1 MPKEVFFMKRLKML
15 SLVPALCLCSCSQS
29 TPYGL
34 YEFRLGKTDGAH
46 FGVSVELLEEANPD
60 HEGAKKMYLA
70 ADFGSDFNIETVID
84 EYSSDIPFLAD
95 IVKEIAKAIIPEDGR
110 FEGYYTLTNIN
121 TSYGTRVKIGSD
133 FIIKTLAEKYPALAE
148 IEELYD
154 ISTPEIIEMVLCTYL
169 NTKQI
174 TFQIPVSI
182 ADVQQQLAWY
192 GYLIDF
198 SSDRLIVDLD
208 LAKLPGAQGEER
220 IGTHPEIIKDNKGN
234 VLVNQID
241 QVNQTFQFEFSHTF
255 LYQPDELGFPEA
267 VGSFVTKLNEKN
279 ETVLYYSP
287 FEEGGTNMDIEGKVY
302 VTSFLDERVAKD
314 IKFSYSTNSK
324 EVSVTHNGKQGK
336 DEGFI
341 DSSGNEF
348 TYSTFMEKPF
358 TFRDFHD
365 VRLGLAKV

>member
-1 MPKEVFFMKRLKML
+1 MKRLKML

-70 ADFGSDFNIETVID
+70 ADFGSDFNIEKVID
-84 EYSSDIPFLAD
+84 EYSSDIPYLAD
-95 IVKEIAKAIIPEDGR
+95 IVKELVKAIIPEDGR

-133 FIIKTLAEKYPALAE
+133 FIIKTLAEKYPALVDLE
-148 IEELYD
+148 DLYD

-169 NTKQI
+169 NSKQI
-174 TFQIPVSI
+174 TFQIPVSL

-192 GYLIDF
+192 GYLLDPEGE
-198 SSDRLIVDLD
+198 RVMVDLNLD
-208 LAKLPGAQGEER
+208 SLPGLKGEER
-220 IGTHPEIIKDNKGN
+220 IGTHPEVVKDKQGN
-234 VLVNQID
+234 VIAD
-241 QVNQTFQFEFSHTF
+241 QVQQVNAAFEFEFSHTY
-255 LYQPDELGFPEA
+255 LYQKDEYGLLEP
-267 VGSFVTKLNEKN
+267 VGSFIAKLNDNNQK
-279 ETVLYYSP
+279 VLYYSP
-287 FEEGGTNMDIEGKVY
+287 FEQGGTNMNIEGKVY

-324 EVSVTHNGKQGK
+324 EVSVTHNGKQDK

-341 DSSGNEF
+341 DVNGNEF
-348 TYSTFMEKPF
+348 TFSSLMVKPF
-358 TFRDFHD
+358 TFRNFHD
-365 VRLGLAKV
+365 VRVGLAKV